1 MNQSIL
7 LAAVLT
13 TLFSSPL
20 LAAPKTVT
28 LGVPG
33 MTCGA
38 CPITVK
44 KAITRVDGVVLAK
57 VDFDK
62 RQAVVTYD
70 DAKSDVE
77 KIMQAT
83 ANAGYPSEIKG
94 GVQ

>member
-1 MNQSIL
+1 MNKSIFLAATL
-7 LAAVLT
+7 LAL
-13 TLFSSPL
+13 SSPL
-20 LAAPKTVT
+20 LAAQKTVT

-44 KAITRVDGVVLAK
+44 KAINKVDGVTRAE

-70 DAKSDVE
+70 DAKASAE
-77 KIMQAT
+77 QIMQAT
-83 ANAGYPSEIKG
+83 ANAGYPSSIKRG
-94 GVQ
+94 TQ